1 MSEIRNASTEAKGK
15 LAVLL
20 RITFLL
26 YIFLEATMD
35 PKDSIRAWFQSGR
48 EDVPIGISLSNPSY
62 RSLYRDGWGG
72 GAVCACVHLG
82 VTARNICCW
91 CSTKGMMGM
100 KWGPALA
107 QFCFS
112 MGPFY
117 IVDATALWGPSG
129 MCGLYSPIWLCC
141 AQLGT
146 RVTLSLMP
154 EHEVY
159 AMCKHL

>member
-15 LAVLL
+15 LAVSL

-26 YIFLEATMD
+26 YIFLEAIMD

-62 RSLYRDGWGG
+62 RSLDRDGWGG

-91 CSTKGMMGM
+91 CSTIGMMGM

-117 IVDATALWGPSG
+117 IVDATGSLGPIRNVWPLQSNLAL
-129 MCGLYSPIWLCC
+129 LCSVRDESY
-141 AQLGT
+141 T
-146 RVTLSLMP
+146 
-154 EHEVY
+154 
-159 AMCKHL
+159 